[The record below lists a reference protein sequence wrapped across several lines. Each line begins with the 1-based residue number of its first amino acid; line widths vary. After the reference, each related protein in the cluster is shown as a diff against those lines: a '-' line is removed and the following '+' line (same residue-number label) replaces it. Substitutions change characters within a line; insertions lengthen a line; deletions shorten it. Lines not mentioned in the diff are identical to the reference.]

1 MPDIEP
7 AMTDNTLTREV
18 RAQYDGETVRAKSV
32 LSPEGFPVRALVKL
46 YPKRIIPI
54 IFIPGIMGTNLR
66 VKDGKGYAWR
76 PPNGKLAGLIQVIQY
91 LGKDAAARKKVLHPD
106 RVEVDGEGPV
116 GLTSKVENQLKG
128 APDLDPEK
136 LARLFGWGELHKD
149 SYSRILNAL
158 QERLHDILKT
168 DGTPDDAWVQLVLEQ
183 QKLHQFGAEK
193 SFEELTPDDLKKFA
207 NAAYPVHA
215 VGYNWL
221 QSNNVSVQRLVEK
234 IDAITDF
241 YANTLNKQ
249 CDKVILVTHS
259 MGGLVARACTQLQGK
274 SEKVLGILHGVMPAI
289 GAPATYKRMRAG
301 FEGVEQVLLGR
312 NAAEATAVLTQA
324 PGPMELLPTAE
335 YQAKLPAGAQHWL
348 RAHYS
353 KEKNPESEVTSFLG
367 EGDPYE
373 QVYLNQTAW
382 WRLVKS
388 ELITPLKQGADKTTA
403 SAAQKNLDS
412 DYEDPDFELYARA
425 LDTARKFHTQL
436 KGQYHANCHAYY
448 AADTGQK
455 AWGEVRW
462 DAKSAAPNFLQ
473 GDLVDD
479 DLNGTVKVRFGEQT
493 CKLEIAKGDLP
504 GDGTVPELSGQAPKP
519 FIKQI
524 FRHEGKQKGHYS
536 YDHQGSYSNDF
547 TTGLALYSIVK
558 LTLGS
563 GILNEVDS
571 E

>member
-1 MPDIEP
+1 MPDFEP

-168 DGTPDDAWVQLVLEQ
+168 DGTPDDAWVQMVLEQ

-241 YANTLNKQ
+241 YKNTLNKD
-249 CDKVILVTHS
+249 CEKVILVTHS
-259 MGGLVARACTQLQGK
+259 MGGLVARACTQLQGQTD
-274 SEKVLGILHGVMPAI
+274 KVLGVVHGVMPAI

-312 NAAEATAVLTQA
+312 NASEATAVLTQS

-335 YQAKLPAGAQHWL
+335 YQAKLPGGAQHWL
-348 RAHYS
+348 RAHFG
-353 KEKNPESEVTSFLG
+353 KGKDGDNEVTSLLG
-367 EGDPYE
+367 DGDPYDS
-373 QVYLNQTAW
+373 VYLNQADW
-382 WRLVKS
+382 WRLVKT
-388 ELITPLKQGADKTTA
+388 ELINPLKNKSKAKHTEVENENEDPNST
-403 SAAQKNLDS
+403 
-412 DYEDPDFELYARA
+412 DPDFAAYEESLAISRSFH
-425 LDTARKFHTQL
+425 RKI

-448 AADTGQK
+448 AADRAQP

-462 DAKSAAPNFLQ
+462 TAGSHCPDYSKGVLI
-473 GDLVDD
+473 DD
-479 DLNGTVKVRFGEQT
+479 DLNGAVKVKIGDGVY
-493 CKLEIAKGDLP
+493 KLEIAGPDLP

-519 FIKQI
+519 FVKQI
-524 FRHEGKQKGHYS
+524 FRHEGKVRGHVS

-547 TTGLALYSIVK
+547 TAGLTLYSIVK
-558 LTLGS
+558 LTLES
-563 GILNEVDS
+563 GILNGATDA
-571 E
+571 

>member
-1 MPDIEP
+1 
-7 AMTDNTLTREV
+7 MTDNTPTREV
-18 RAQYDGETVRAKSV
+18 PGQYDGNVVRAKSV

-46 YPKRIIPI
+46 YPKQIIPI

-66 VKDGKGYAWR
+66 VKNGKGHAWR
-76 PPNGKLAGLIQVIQY
+76 PPNGKVAGLIQVIQY
-91 LGKDAAARKKVLHPD
+91 LGKDAAARKQVLHPD
-106 RVEVDGEGPV
+106 RVEVDGEGSV
-116 GLTSKVENQLKG
+116 SLTRKVEKQLKG

-136 LARLFGWGELHKD
+136 LARLYGWGELHRD
-149 SYSRILNAL
+149 SYGRILNTL

-193 SFEELTPDDLKKFA
+193 PFEELTPDDLKRFA
-207 NAAYPVHA
+207 SAAYPVHA

-221 QSNNVSVQRLVEK
+221 QSNNVSVQRLVDK

-241 YANTLNKQ
+241 YKTTLNKD
-249 CDKVILVTHS
+249 CEKVILVTHS

-274 SEKVLGILHGVMPAI
+274 SDKVLGVVHGVMPAI

-335 YQAKLPAGAQHWL
+335 YQAKLPSGAQHWL

-353 KEKNPESEVTSFLG
+353 KGKTRDDEVTSFLG
-367 EGDPYE
+367 EGDPYDT
-373 QVYLNQTAW
+373 VYLNKADW
-382 WRLVKS
+382 WRLVKA
-388 ELITPLKQGADKTTA
+388 ELINPSRSEDDKVENA
-403 SAAQKNLDS
+403 SATSENRRVV
-412 DYEDPDFELYARA
+412 DPGFAAYTRTLTVAR
-425 LDTARKFHTQL
+425 DFHTEI
-436 KGQYHANCHAYY
+436 KGQYHGNCHAYY
-448 AADTGQK
+448 AADPAQA

-462 DAKSAAPNFLQ
+462 VAGKRHADFVTGELI
-473 GDLVDD
+473 DD
-479 DLNGTVKVRFGEQT
+479 DLNGAVKVKFGEEV
-493 CKLEIAKGDLP
+493 CKLEISGQDLP

-519 FIKQI
+519 FVKQI
-524 FRHEGKQKGHYS
+524 FRHEGKQKGHTS

-547 TTGLALYSIVK
+547 TAGLTLYSIVK
-558 LTLGS
+558 LTLES
-563 GILNEVDS
+563 GILT
-571 E
+571 

>member
-1 MPDIEP
+1 
-7 AMTDNTLTREV
+7 MTENTPTREV
-18 RAQYDGETVRAKSV
+18 RSEYDGQTVRAKSV

-54 IFIPGIMGTNLR
+54 VFIPGIMGTNLR
-66 VKDGKGYAWR
+66 VKNGKGHAWR
-76 PPNGKLAGLIQVIQY
+76 PPNGKLAGLVQVIQY

-106 RVEVDGEGPV
+106 RVEVDADGPV
-116 GLTSKVENQLKG
+116 GLTSKVEKQLKG

-136 LARLFGWGELHKD
+136 LARLFGWGELHRD
-149 SYSRILNAL
+149 SYGRILNTL
-158 QERLHDILKT
+158 QERLHDILKI

-183 QKLHQFGAEK
+183 QKIHQFGAEK
-193 SFEELTPDDLKKFA
+193 SFEEITPDDLKRFA

-221 QSNNVSVQRLVEK
+221 QSNNVSVLRLVEK

-241 YANTLNKQ
+241 YKSTLNKD
-249 CDKVILVTHS
+249 CEKVILITHS

-274 SEKVLGILHGVMPAI
+274 SDKVLGVLHGVMPAI

-335 YQAKLPAGAQHWL
+335 YQAKLPGGAQHWL

-353 KEKNPESEVTSFLG
+353 REKIPENEVTSFLG
-367 EGDPYE
+367 QGDPYD
-373 QVYLNQTAW
+373 QVYLNKADW

-388 ELITPLKQGADKTTA
+388 ELINPLNEDRSTERNQSTSSTTDADYA
-403 SAAQKNLDS
+403 
-412 DYEDPDFELYARA
+412 DPDFANYSKA
-425 LDTARKFHTQL
+425 LLVAQEFHKRI
-436 KGQYHANCHAYY
+436 KGQYHENCHAYY
-448 AADTGQK
+448 AADTAQS

-462 DAKSAAPNFLQ
+462 AAKTAVPDFVQ
-473 GDLVDD
+473 GELIHD
-479 DLNGTVKVRFGEQT
+479 DLNGAVKVKFGEQI
-493 CKLEIAKGDLP
+493 CALEIAGPDIP

-519 FIKQI
+519 FVRQI
-524 FRHEGKQKGHYS
+524 FRHEGKRKGHVS
-536 YDHQGSYSNDF
+536 YDHQGSYSNDL
-547 TTGLALYSIVK
+547 TAGLTLYSIVK
-558 LTLGS
+558 LTLNS
-563 GILNEVDS
+563 GILDEVNNA
-571 E
+571 

>member
-1 MPDIEP
+1 
-7 AMTDNTLTREV
+7 MTDNTPTREV
-18 RAQYDGETVRAKSV
+18 PGQYDGNVVRAKSV

-46 YPKRIIPI
+46 YPKQIIPI

-66 VKDGKGYAWR
+66 VKNGKGHAWR
-76 PPNGKLAGLIQVIQY
+76 PPNGKVAGLIQVIQY
-91 LGKDAAARKKVLHPD
+91 LGKDAAARKQVLHPD
-106 RVEVDGEGPV
+106 RVEVDGEGSV
-116 GLTSKVENQLKG
+116 SLTRKVEKQLKG

-136 LARLFGWGELHKD
+136 LARLYGWGELHRD
-149 SYSRILNAL
+149 SYGRILNTL

-193 SFEELTPDDLKKFA
+193 PFEELTPDDLKRFA

-221 QSNNVSVQRLVEK
+221 QSNNVSVQRLVDK

-241 YANTLNKQ
+241 YKNTLNKD
-249 CDKVILVTHS
+249 CEKVILVTHS

-274 SEKVLGILHGVMPAI
+274 SDKVLGVVHGVMPAI

-335 YQAKLPAGAQHWL
+335 YQAKLPSGAQHWL

-353 KEKNPESEVTSFLG
+353 KGKTRDDEVTSFLG
-367 EGDPYE
+367 EGDPYDT
-373 QVYLNQTAW
+373 VYLNKADW
-382 WRLVKS
+382 WRLVKA
-388 ELITPLKQGADKTTA
+388 ELINPSRSEDDKAENA
-403 SAAQKNLDS
+403 SATSENRRVV
-412 DYEDPDFELYARA
+412 DPGFAAYTRTLTVAR
-425 LDTARKFHTQL
+425 DFHTEI
-436 KGQYHANCHAYY
+436 KGQYHGNCHAYY
-448 AADTGQK
+448 AADPAQA

-462 DAKSAAPNFLQ
+462 VAGKRHADFVTGELI
-473 GDLVDD
+473 DD
-479 DLNGTVKVRFGEQT
+479 DLNGAVKVKFGEEV
-493 CKLEIAKGDLP
+493 CKLEISGQDLP

-519 FIKQI
+519 FVKQI
-524 FRHEGKQKGHYS
+524 FRHEGKQKGHTS

-547 TTGLALYSIVK
+547 TAGLTLYSIVK
-558 LTLGS
+558 LTLES
-563 GILNEVDS
+563 GILT
-571 E
+571 

>member
-7 AMTDNTLTREV
+7 TMTHNTPTREV
-18 RAQYDGETVRAKSV
+18 RAHYDGDTVRAKSV

-66 VKDGKGYAWR
+66 VKNSKDHAWR

-91 LGKDAAARKKVLHPD
+91 LGKDAAARKQVLHPD
-106 RVEVDGEGPV
+106 RVEVDESGPV
-116 GLTSKVENQLKG
+116 GLTRKVENQLKG

-136 LARLFGWGELHKD
+136 LAKLFGWGELHRD
-149 SYSRILNAL
+149 SYGRILNTL

-168 DGTPDDAWVQLVLEQ
+168 DGNPDDAWVQLVLEQ
-183 QKLHQFGAEK
+183 QKIHQFGAEK
-193 SFEELTPDDLKKFA
+193 SFEEITADDLKRFA

-221 QSNNVSVQRLVEK
+221 QSNNVSVLRLVDK

-241 YANTLNKQ
+241 YKTTLNKD
-249 CDKVILVTHS
+249 CEKVILVTHS

-274 SEKVLGILHGVMPAI
+274 TDKVLGVVHGVMPAI

-335 YQAKLPAGAQHWL
+335 YQAKRPAGTQHWL
-348 RAHYS
+348 RAQFG
-353 KEKNPESEVTSFLG
+353 KGKTPGDEVVSYLG
-367 EGDPYE
+367 QGDPYDT
-373 QVYLNQTAW
+373 VYLNKSDW
-382 WRLVKS
+382 WRLVKA
-388 ELITPLKQGADKTTA
+388 ELINPVKAENTKSVAPA
-403 SAAQKNLDS
+403 LDENENES
-412 DYEDPDFELYARA
+412 YEDPDFSAYRKTLGAARS
-425 LDTARKFHTQL
+425 FHNL
-436 KGQYHANCHAYY
+436 IKGQYHANCHAYY
-448 AADTGQK
+448 AADPGQA

-462 DAKSAAPNFLQ
+462 AASSYLPDFSKGELFA
-473 GDLVDD
+473 D
-479 DLNGTVKVRFGEQT
+479 DLNGSVKVKVGDEI
-493 CKLEIAKGDLP
+493 CKFEIAGQDLP
-504 GDGTVPELSGQAPKP
+504 GDGTVPELSGQAPKQ

-524 FRHEGKQKGHYS
+524 FRHEGKKKGHVS

-547 TTGLALYSIVK
+547 TAGLTLYSIVK
-558 LTLGS
+558 LTLDS
-563 GILNEVDS
+563 GILSGAEDA
-571 E
+571 

>member
-1 MPDIEP
+1 
-7 AMTDNTLTREV
+7 MTDNTPTREV
-18 RAQYDGETVRAKSV
+18 PGQYDGNVVRAKSV

-46 YPKRIIPI
+46 YPKQIIPI

-66 VKDGKGYAWR
+66 VKNGKGHAWR
-76 PPNGKLAGLIQVIQY
+76 PPNGKVAGLIQVIQY
-91 LGKDAAARKKVLHPD
+91 LGKDAAARKQVLHPD
-106 RVEVDGEGPV
+106 RVEVDGEGSV
-116 GLTSKVENQLKG
+116 SLTRKVEKQLKG

-136 LARLFGWGELHKD
+136 LARLYGWGELHRD
-149 SYSRILNAL
+149 SYGRILNTL

-193 SFEELTPDDLKKFA
+193 PFEELTPDDLKRFA
-207 NAAYPVHA
+207 SAAYPVHA

-221 QSNNVSVQRLVEK
+221 QSNNVSVQRLVDK

-241 YANTLNKQ
+241 YKNTLNKD
-249 CDKVILVTHS
+249 CEKVILVTHS

-274 SEKVLGILHGVMPAI
+274 SDKVLGVVHGVMPAI

-335 YQAKLPAGAQHWL
+335 YQAKLPSGAQHWL

-353 KEKNPESEVTSFLG
+353 KGKTRDDEVTSFLG
-367 EGDPYE
+367 EGDPYDT
-373 QVYLNQTAW
+373 VYLNKADW
-382 WRLVKS
+382 WRLVKA
-388 ELITPLKQGADKTTA
+388 ELINPSRSEDDKAENA
-403 SAAQKNLDS
+403 SATSENRRVV
-412 DYEDPDFELYARA
+412 DPGFAAYTRTLTVAR
-425 LDTARKFHTQL
+425 DFHTEI
-436 KGQYHANCHAYY
+436 KGQYHGNCHAYY
-448 AADTGQK
+448 AADPAQA

-462 DAKSAAPNFLQ
+462 VAGKRHADFVTGELI
-473 GDLVDD
+473 DD
-479 DLNGTVKVRFGEQT
+479 DLNGAVKVKFGDEV
-493 CKLEIAKGDLP
+493 CKLEISGQDLP

-519 FIKQI
+519 FVKQI
-524 FRHEGKQKGHYS
+524 FRHEGKQKGHTS

-547 TTGLALYSIVK
+547 TAGLTLYSIVK
-558 LTLGS
+558 LTLES
-563 GILNEVDS
+563 GILT
-571 E
+571 

>member
-1 MPDIEP
+1 
-7 AMTDNTLTREV
+7 MTDNTPTREV
-18 RAQYDGETVRAKSV
+18 AGQYDGPVVRAKSV

-46 YPKRIIPI
+46 YPKQIIPI

-66 VKDGKGYAWR
+66 VKNGKGYAWR

-106 RVEVDGEGPV
+106 RVEVDGEGAV
-116 GLTSKVENQLKG
+116 SLTRKVEKQLKG
-128 APDLDPEK
+128 APDLDPEE
-136 LARLFGWGELHKD
+136 LARLYGWGELHRD
-149 SYSRILNAL
+149 SYGRILNTL
-158 QERLHDILKT
+158 QERLHDTLKT
-168 DGTPDDAWVQLVLEQ
+168 DGTPDDAWVQLVLDQ

-193 SFEELTPDDLKKFA
+193 PFEEITPDDLKRFA

-241 YANTLNKQ
+241 YKNTLNKD
-249 CDKVILVTHS
+249 CEKVILVTHS

-274 SEKVLGILHGVMPAI
+274 SDKVLGVLHGVMPAI

-335 YQAKLPAGAQHWL
+335 YQAKLPGGVQHWL
-348 RAHYS
+348 RAHYGKS
-353 KEKNPESEVTSFLG
+353 KTGGDEITSFLG
-367 EGDPYE
+367 EGDPYDT
-373 QVYLNQTAW
+373 VYLNKADW

-388 ELITPLKQGADKTTA
+388 ELINPEKEKRSSKDNQSTSRTKDADSIDIDFTNYSKA
-403 SAAQKNLDS
+403 LFAAQ
-412 DYEDPDFELYARA
+412 E
-425 LDTARKFHTQL
+425 FHSEV
-436 KGQYHANCHAYY
+436 KGQYHGNCHAYY
-448 AADTGQK
+448 AADSAQS

-462 DAKSAAPNFLQ
+462 SANTAVPNFVQ
-473 GDLVDD
+473 GVLVDD
-479 DLNGTVKVRFGEQT
+479 DLNGAVKVKFGEQV
-493 CKLEIAKGDLP
+493 CELEIAGRDLP

-519 FIKQI
+519 FVKQI
-524 FRHEGKQKGHYS
+524 FRHEGKLKGHFS

-547 TTGLALYSIVK
+547 TAGLTLYSIVK
-558 LTLGS
+558 LTLSS
-563 GILNEVDS
+563 GVLKEG
-571 E
+571 

>member
-1 MPDIEP
+1 
-7 AMTDNTLTREV
+7 MTDNTPTREV
-18 RAQYDGETVRAKSV
+18 PGQYDGNVVRAKSV

-46 YPKRIIPI
+46 YPKQIIPI

-66 VKDGKGYAWR
+66 VKNGKGHAWR
-76 PPNGKLAGLIQVIQY
+76 PPNGKVAGLIQVIQY
-91 LGKDAAARKKVLHPD
+91 LGKDAAARKQVLHPD
-106 RVEVDGEGPV
+106 RVEVDGEGSV
-116 GLTSKVENQLKG
+116 SLTRKVEKQLKG

-136 LARLFGWGELHKD
+136 LARLYGWGELHRD
-149 SYSRILNAL
+149 SYGRILNTL

-183 QKLHQFGAEK
+183 LHQFGAEK
-193 SFEELTPDDLKKFA
+193 PFEELTPDDLKRFA

-221 QSNNVSVQRLVEK
+221 QSNNVSVQRLVDK

-241 YANTLNKQ
+241 YKNTLNKD
-249 CDKVILVTHS
+249 CEKVILVTHS

-274 SEKVLGILHGVMPAI
+274 SDKVLGVVHGVMPAI

-335 YQAKLPAGAQHWL
+335 YQAKLPSGAQHWL

-353 KEKNPESEVTSFLG
+353 KGKTRDDEVTSFLG
-367 EGDPYE
+367 EGDPYDT
-373 QVYLNQTAW
+373 VYLNKADW
-382 WRLVKS
+382 WRLVKA
-388 ELITPLKQGADKTTA
+388 ELINPSRSEDDKAENA
-403 SAAQKNLDS
+403 SATSENRRVV
-412 DYEDPDFELYARA
+412 DPGFAAYTRTLTVAR
-425 LDTARKFHTQL
+425 DFHTEI
-436 KGQYHANCHAYY
+436 KGQYHGNCHAYY
-448 AADTGQK
+448 AADPAQA

-462 DAKSAAPNFLQ
+462 VAGKRHADFVTGELI
-473 GDLVDD
+473 DD
-479 DLNGTVKVRFGEQT
+479 DLNGAVKVKFGEEV
-493 CKLEIAKGDLP
+493 CKLEISGQDLP

-519 FIKQI
+519 FVKQI
-524 FRHEGKQKGHYS
+524 FRHEGKQKGHTS

-547 TTGLALYSIVK
+547 TAGLTLYSIVK
-558 LTLGS
+558 LTLES
-563 GILNEVDS
+563 GILT
-571 E
+571 

>member
-1 MPDIEP
+1 
-7 AMTDNTLTREV
+7 MTDNTPTREV
-18 RAQYDGETVRAKSV
+18 PSQYDGTTVRAKSV

-46 YPKRIIPI
+46 YPKQIIPI
-54 IFIPGIMGTNLR
+54 VFIPGIMGTNLR

-76 PPNGKLAGLIQVIQY
+76 PPNGKLAGLVQVIQY

-106 RVEVDGEGPV
+106 RVEVDGEGSV
-116 GLTSKVENQLKG
+116 SLTRKVEKQLKG

-136 LARLFGWGELHKD
+136 LARLFGWGELHRD
-149 SYSRILNAL
+149 SYGRILNTL

-193 SFEELTPDDLKKFA
+193 PFEEITPDDLKRFA

-221 QSNNVSVQRLVEK
+221 QSNNVSVQRLVDK

-241 YANTLNKQ
+241 YKNTLNKD
-249 CDKVILVTHS
+249 CEKVILVTHS

-274 SEKVLGILHGVMPAI
+274 SDKVLGVLHGVMPAI

-335 YQAKLPAGAQHWL
+335 YQAKLPGGTQHWL

-353 KEKNPESEVTSFLG
+353 KGKNGEDEITSFLG
-367 EGDPYE
+367 EGDPYDT
-373 QVYLNQTAW
+373 VYLNQEDW
-382 WRLVKS
+382 WRLVKK
-388 ELITPLKQGADKTTA
+388 ELINPEKKKQSSIDAEL
-403 SAAQKNLDS
+403 S
-412 DYEDPDFELYARA
+412 DPDFEGYKAA
-425 LDTARKFHTQL
+425 LEDAQLFHTKV
-436 KGQYHANCHAYY
+436 KGQYHNNCYAYY
-448 AADTGQK
+448 AADQ
-455 AWGEVRW
+455 AQPSWGEVRW
-462 DAKSAAPNFLQ
+462 AAGAALPNFSQ

-479 DLNGTVKVRFGEQT
+479 DLNGAVKVKFGEQI
-493 CKLEIAKGDLP
+493 CNLEIAGRDLP
-504 GDGTVPELSGQAPKP
+504 GDGTVPEHSGQAPKA
-519 FIKQI
+519 FVKQI

-536 YDHQGSYSNDF
+536 YDHQGSYSNDL
-547 TTGLALYSIVK
+547 TAGLTLYSIVK
-558 LTLGS
+558 LTLDS
-563 GILNEVDS
+563 GVLKE
-571 E
+571 

>member
-1 MPDIEP
+1 
-7 AMTDNTLTREV
+7 MTDNTPTREV
-18 RAQYDGETVRAKSV
+18 PGQYDGNVVRAKSV

-46 YPKRIIPI
+46 YPKQIIPI

-66 VKDGKGYAWR
+66 VKNGKGHAWR
-76 PPNGKLAGLIQVIQY
+76 PPNGKVAGLIQVIQY
-91 LGKDAAARKKVLHPD
+91 LGKDAAARKQVLHPD
-106 RVEVDGEGPV
+106 RVEVDGEGSV
-116 GLTSKVENQLKG
+116 SLTRKVEKQLKG

-136 LARLFGWGELHKD
+136 LARLYGWGELHRD
-149 SYSRILNAL
+149 SYGRILNTL

-193 SFEELTPDDLKKFA
+193 PFEELTPDDLKRFA
-207 NAAYPVHA
+207 SAAYPVHA

-221 QSNNVSVQRLVEK
+221 QSNNVSVQRLVDK

-241 YANTLNKQ
+241 YKNTLNKD
-249 CDKVILVTHS
+249 CEKVILVTHS

-274 SEKVLGILHGVMPAI
+274 SDKVLGVVHGVMPAI

-335 YQAKLPAGAQHWL
+335 YQAKLPSGAQHWL

-353 KEKNPESEVTSFLG
+353 KGKTRDDEVTSFLG
-367 EGDPYE
+367 EGDPYDT
-373 QVYLNQTAW
+373 VYLNKADW
-382 WRLVKS
+382 WRLVKA
-388 ELITPLKQGADKTTA
+388 ELINPSRSEDDKAENA
-403 SAAQKNLDS
+403 SATSENRRVV
-412 DYEDPDFELYARA
+412 DPGFAAYTRTLTVAR
-425 LDTARKFHTQL
+425 DFHTEI
-436 KGQYHANCHAYY
+436 KGQYHGNCHAYY
-448 AADTGQK
+448 AADPAQA

-462 DAKSAAPNFLQ
+462 VAGKRHADFVTGELI
-473 GDLVDD
+473 DD
-479 DLNGTVKVRFGEQT
+479 DLNGAVKVKFGEEV
-493 CKLEIAKGDLP
+493 CKLEISGQDLP

-519 FIKQI
+519 FVKQI
-524 FRHEGKQKGHYS
+524 FRHEGKQKGHTS

-547 TTGLALYSIVK
+547 TAGLTLYSIVK
-558 LTLGS
+558 LTLES
-563 GILNEVDS
+563 GILT
-571 E
+571 

>member
-1 MPDIEP
+1 
-7 AMTDNTLTREV
+7 MTDTIPTREV
-18 RAQYDGETVRAKSV
+18 PSQYDGTTVRAKSV

-46 YPKRIIPI
+46 YPKQIIPI

-66 VKDGKGYAWR
+66 VKDSKDHAWR

-106 RVEVDGEGPV
+106 RVEVDGEGSV
-116 GLTSKVENQLKG
+116 SLTRNVEKQLKG

-136 LARLFGWGELHKD
+136 LARLFGWGELHRD
-149 SYSRILNAL
+149 SYGRILNTL

-193 SFEELTPDDLKKFA
+193 PFEEITPDDLKRFA

-221 QSNNVSVQRLVEK
+221 QSNNVSVQRLVDK

-241 YANTLNKQ
+241 YKNTLNKD
-249 CDKVILVTHS
+249 CEKVILVTHS

-274 SEKVLGILHGVMPAI
+274 SDKVLGVVHGVMPAI

-324 PGPMELLPTAE
+324 PGPMELLPTGE
-335 YQAKLPAGAQHWL
+335 YQAKLPSGAQHWL

-353 KEKNPESEVTSFLG
+353 KGKSGDDEVTSFLG

-373 QVYLNQTAW
+373 TVYLNKADW
-382 WRLVKS
+382 WRLVKT
-388 ELITPLKQGADKTTA
+388 ELINPSKDESAKSTTT
-403 SAAQKNLDS
+403 SESSENI
-412 DYEDPDFELYARA
+412 A
-425 LDTARKFHTQL
+425 LDDPEFAEYRKALTIARKFHNQI
-436 KGQYHANCHAYY
+436 KGQYHNNCHAYY
-448 AADTGQK
+448 AADPAQA

-462 DAKSAAPNFLQ
+462 AATIRRPDFSV

-479 DLNGTVKVRFGEQT
+479 DLNGAVKVKFGEEI
-493 CKLEIAKGDLP
+493 CKLEISGQDLP

-519 FIKQI
+519 FVKQI
-524 FRHEGKQKGHYS
+524 FRHEGKQKGHVS

-547 TTGLALYSIVK
+547 TAGLTLYSIVK
-558 LTLGS
+558 LTLEA
-563 GILNEVDS
+563 GILKE
-571 E
+571 

>member
-1 MPDIEP
+1 
-7 AMTDNTLTREV
+7 MTDTTPTREV
-18 RAQYDGETVRAKSV
+18 PSQYDGTTVRAKSV

-66 VKDGKGYAWR
+66 VKDSKDHAWR
-76 PPNGKLAGLIQVIQY
+76 PPNGKLAGLVQVIKY

-106 RVEVDGEGPV
+106 RVEVDGEGSV
-116 GLTSKVENQLKG
+116 SLTRNVERQLKG

-136 LARLFGWGELHKD
+136 LARLFGWGELHRD
-149 SYSRILNAL
+149 SYGRILNTL

-193 SFEELTPDDLKKFA
+193 PFEEITPDDLKRFA

-221 QSNNVSVQRLVEK
+221 QSNNVSVQRLVDK

-241 YANTLNKQ
+241 YKNTLNKD
-249 CDKVILVTHS
+249 CEKVILVTHS

-274 SEKVLGILHGVMPAI
+274 SDKVLGVVHGVMPAI

-324 PGPMELLPTAE
+324 PGPMELLPTGE
-335 YQAKLPAGAQHWL
+335 YQAKLPSGTQHWL
-348 RAHYS
+348 RAHYGKGKS
-353 KEKNPESEVTSFLG
+353 VEQEVTSFLG
-367 EGDPYE
+367 EGDPYDTI
-373 QVYLNQTAW
+373 YRNQTAW
-382 WRLVKS
+382 WRLVKT
-388 ELITPLKQGADKTTA
+388 ELINPDKDNKGQVDQRKDA
-403 SAAQKNLDS
+403 NGNSFDV
-412 DYEDPDFELYARA
+412 DPDFFTYMETLRVARN
-425 LDTARKFHTQL
+425 FHASV
-436 KGQYHANCHAYY
+436 KGQYHGNCHAYY
-448 AADTGQK
+448 AADPAQP

-462 DAKSAAPNFLQ
+462 AANVPESDFSQ
-473 GDLVDD
+473 GQIVED
-479 DLNGTVKVRFGEQT
+479 DLNGTIKVRIGEKL
-493 CKLEIAKGDLP
+493 CKLEIAGQDLP
-504 GDGTVPELSGQAPKP
+504 GDGTVPELSGQAPKAH
-519 FIKQI
+519 IKQI
-524 FRHEGKQKGHYS
+524 FRHEGKKKGHIS

-547 TTGLALYSIVK
+547 TTGLTLYSIVK
-558 LTLGS
+558 LTLES
-563 GILNEVDS
+563 GIVQEVDHA
-571 E
+571 

>member
-1 MPDIEP
+1 
-7 AMTDNTLTREV
+7 MTDNTPTREV
-18 RAQYDGETVRAKSV
+18 PGQYDGNVVRAKSV

-46 YPKRIIPI
+46 YPKQIIPI

-66 VKDGKGYAWR
+66 VKNGKGHAWR
-76 PPNGKLAGLIQVIQY
+76 PPNGKVAGLIQVIQY
-91 LGKDAAARKKVLHPD
+91 LGKDAAARKQVLHPD
-106 RVEVDGEGPV
+106 RVEVDGEGSV
-116 GLTSKVENQLKG
+116 SLTRKVEKQLKG

-136 LARLFGWGELHKD
+136 LARLYGWGELHRD
-149 SYSRILNAL
+149 SYGRILNTL

-193 SFEELTPDDLKKFA
+193 PFEELTPDDLKRFA
-207 NAAYPVHA
+207 SAAYPVHA

-221 QSNNVSVQRLVEK
+221 QSNNVSVQRLVDK

-241 YANTLNKQ
+241 YKNTLNKD
-249 CDKVILVTHS
+249 CEKVILVTHS

-274 SEKVLGILHGVMPAI
+274 SDKVLGVVHGVMPAI

-335 YQAKLPAGAQHWL
+335 YQAKLPSGAQHWL

-353 KEKNPESEVTSFLG
+353 KGKTRDDEVTSFLG
-367 EGDPYE
+367 EGDPYDT
-373 QVYLNQTAW
+373 VYLNKADW
-382 WRLVKS
+382 WRLVKA
-388 ELITPLKQGADKTTA
+388 ELINPSRSEDDKAENA
-403 SAAQKNLDS
+403 SATSENRRVV
-412 DYEDPDFELYARA
+412 DPGFAAYTRTLTVAR
-425 LDTARKFHTQL
+425 DFHTEI
-436 KGQYHANCHAYY
+436 KGQYHGNCHAYY
-448 AADTGQK
+448 AADPAQA

-462 DAKSAAPNFLQ
+462 VAGKRHADFVTGELI
-473 GDLVDD
+473 DD
-479 DLNGTVKVRFGEQT
+479 DLNGAVKVKFGEEV
-493 CKLEIAKGDLP
+493 CELEISGQDLP

-519 FIKQI
+519 FVKQI
-524 FRHEGKQKGHYS
+524 FRHEGKQKGHTS

-547 TTGLALYSIVK
+547 TAGLTLYSIVK
-558 LTLGS
+558 LTLES
-563 GILNEVDS
+563 GILT
-571 E
+571 

>member
-1 MPDIEP
+1 
-7 AMTDNTLTREV
+7 MTDNTPTREV
-18 RAQYDGETVRAKSV
+18 PSQYDGTTVRAKSV

-46 YPKRIIPI
+46 YPKQIIPI

-76 PPNGKLAGLIQVIQY
+76 PPNGKLAGLVQVIQY

-106 RVEVDGEGPV
+106 RVEVDGEGSV
-116 GLTSKVENQLKG
+116 SLTRKVEKQLKG

-136 LARLFGWGELHKD
+136 LARLFGWGELHRD
-149 SYSRILNAL
+149 SYGRILNTL

-168 DGTPDDAWVQLVLEQ
+168 DGTPDDAWVELVLEQ

-193 SFEELTPDDLKKFA
+193 AFEEITPDDLKQFA

-221 QSNNVSVQRLVEK
+221 QSNNVSVQRLVDK

-241 YANTLNKQ
+241 YKNTLNKD
-249 CDKVILVTHS
+249 CEKVILVTHS

-274 SEKVLGILHGVMPAI
+274 SDKVLGVLHGVMPAI

-335 YQAKLPAGAQHWL
+335 YQAKLPSGAQHWL

-353 KEKNPESEVTSFLG
+353 KGKNGEGEITSLLG
-367 EGDPYE
+367 EGDPYDT
-373 QVYLNQTAW
+373 VYLNKADW
-382 WRLVKS
+382 WRLVKT
-388 ELITPLKQGADKTTA
+388 ELINPSKAESKDKPATTSNSADDPNYRDQDF
-403 SAAQKNLDS
+403 AA
-412 DYEDPDFELYARA
+412 YEEALNFAR
-425 LDTARKFHTQL
+425 TFHDKV
-436 KGQYHANCHAYY
+436 KGQYHGNTHAYY
-448 AADTGQK
+448 AADQAQP

-462 DAKSAAPNFLQ
+462 SAGTSCPNFSNGVL
-473 GDLVDD
+473 LDD
-479 DLNGTVKVRFGEQT
+479 DLNGTVKVQFGEGL
-493 CKLEIAKGDLP
+493 CKLEIAGQDLP
-504 GDGTVPELSGQAPKP
+504 GDGTVPELSGQAPKN
-519 FIKQI
+519 FVAQI
-524 FRHEGKQKGHYS
+524 FRHEGKKKGHAS

-547 TTGLALYSIVK
+547 TAGLTLYSIVK
-558 LTLGS
+558 LTLKA
-563 GILNEVDS
+563 GILK
-571 E
+571 

>member
-1 MPDIEP
+1 
-7 AMTDNTLTREV
+7 MTDTTPTREV
-18 RAQYDGETVRAKSV
+18 PSQYDGTTVRAKSV
-32 LSPEGFPVRALVKL
+32 LSPKGFPVRALVKL
-46 YPKRIIPI
+46 YPKQIIPI

-106 RVEVDGEGPV
+106 RVEVDGEGSV
-116 GLTSKVENQLKG
+116 SLTRNVERQLKG

-136 LARLFGWGELHKD
+136 LARLFGWGELHRD
-149 SYSRILNAL
+149 SYGRILNTL

-193 SFEELTPDDLKKFA
+193 PFEEITTDDLKRFA

-221 QSNNVSVQRLVEK
+221 QSNNVSVQRLVDK

-241 YANTLNKQ
+241 YKNTLNKD
-249 CDKVILVTHS
+249 CEKVILVTHS

-274 SEKVLGILHGVMPAI
+274 SDKVLGVLHGVMPAI

-335 YQAKLPAGAQHWL
+335 YQAKLPGGVQHWL
-348 RAHYS
+348 RAHYG
-353 KEKNPESEVTSFLG
+353 KEKDAKNEVSSFLG
-367 EGDPYE
+367 EGDPYD
-373 QVYLNQTAW
+373 QVYLNRTDW
-382 WRLVKS
+382 WRLVKAD
-388 ELITPLKQGADKTTA
+388 LINPVKKAQHKETAPLT
-403 SAAQKNLDS
+403 QKVLDA
-412 DYEDPDFELYARA
+412 DYEDPDFEMYAKA
-425 LDTARKFHTQL
+425 LSMARTFHTQL
-436 KGQYHANCHAYY
+436 KGQYHPNCHAYY
-448 AADTGQK
+448 AADPAQK

-462 DAKSAAPNFLQ
+462 VANSAISSFSQ
-473 GDLVDD
+473 GELMDD
-479 DLNGTVKVRFGEQT
+479 DLNGAVKVKFGDQACE
-493 CKLEIAKGDLP
+493 LEIAKGDLP
-504 GDGTVPELSGQAPKP
+504 GDGTVPELSGQAPKA
-519 FIKQI
+519 FVKQI

-536 YDHQGSYSNDF
+536 YDHQGSYSNEF
-547 TTGLALYSIVK
+547 TAGLALYSIVK

-563 GILNEVDS
+563 GILKEVDNA
-571 E
+571 